1 MDNGGDF
8 IWLKRA
14 LGWRV
19 CYWLRCGRFTR
30 FTSRMMK
37 FLMRPIAPSPGPVM
51 RLRRRA
57 ELLSMVWRI
66 AQKHLKQIKKG
77 LVV

>member
-1 MDNGGDF
+1 MAR
-8 IWLKRA
+8 LLLA
-14 LGWRV
+14 Q
-19 CYWLRCGRFTR
+19 
-30 FTSRMMK
+30 MQ
-37 FLMRPIAPSPGPVM
+37 PIHEAHIAHDEVPHEAYAPSPGPVM